1 MNITTRI
8 AKIED
13 ARIIAQAI
21 AMAIGDTHTL
31 ENYCGKDYIAVLEE
45 IVRLEDSQYSYRN
58 ALVAEVD
65 GLTVGAIVAYDGALL
80 HPLRQKTLSVIH
92 KYNPNFIMADDETQ
106 PGEYY
111 LDSLGVLPEYRGLG
125 IGRMLLCALQEH
137 VAKKN
142 HPCIG
147 LLVDYDNPQAERL
160 YHSVGFIRVGT
171 KLFIGHKMWHM
182 QTMTSHSPTTKQQ
195 IQNNK

>member
-1 MNITTRI
+1 MPLMNITTRT

-13 ARIIAQAI
+13 AHIIARAV

-45 IVRLEDSQYSYRN
+45 IVRLENSQYSYNN

-65 GLTVGAIVAYDGALL
+65 GMAVGAVVAYDGALL
-80 HPLRQKTLSVIH
+80 HLLRQQTLSVIH
-92 KYNPNFIMADDETQ
+92 KYNPDFIMTDDETQ

-125 IGRMLLCALQEH
+125 IGKMMEYDEYITSDLIKEMRTRMYGA
-137 VAKKN
+137 
-142 HPCIG
+142 
-147 LLVDYDNPQAERL
+147 
-160 YHSVGFIRVGT
+160 
-171 KLFIGHKMWHM
+171 
-182 QTMTSHSPTTKQQ
+182 
-195 IQNNK
+195 